1 MNQARDII
9 VGWLSRLPTTAG
21 AGTIGPDTDLIEA
34 GIIDS
39 LAILDL
45 VGFLEQRFK
54 ITFPVEEFVPENFR
68 TATAIAAVSA
78 RLGGTLPP

>member
-1 MNQARDII
+1 MDDACDII
-9 VGWLSRLPTTAG
+9 VGWLAELPTTAG
-21 AGTIGPDTDLIEA
+21 TGPIDAETDLIDD

-54 ITFPVEEFVPENFR
+54 ITFPVEEFIPENFR
-68 TATAIAAVSA
+68 TAAAIAALAA
-78 RLGGTLPP
+78 RLGGKVR